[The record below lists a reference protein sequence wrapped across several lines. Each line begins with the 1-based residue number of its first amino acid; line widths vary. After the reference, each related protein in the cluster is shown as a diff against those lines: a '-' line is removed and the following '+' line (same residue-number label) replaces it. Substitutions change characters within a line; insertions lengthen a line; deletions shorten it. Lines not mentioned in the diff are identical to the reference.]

1 MMDMKKLPD
10 AEFKVMRLEAE
21 NLCSRFAVAPSRG
34 WSRHSAR
41 PMISRNATSTTVTP
55 LSQPAVYME
64 TTSAVPV
71 MTTVIYGA
79 DGMIYAASAYAGQT
93 SLPPYVTAET
103 ATLPQPAP

>member
-1 MMDMKKLPD
+1 
-10 AEFKVMRLEAE
+10 
-21 NLCSRFAVAPSRG
+21 
-34 WSRHSAR
+34 
-41 PMISRNATSTTVTP
+41 
-55 LSQPAVYME
+55 ME

-93 SLPPYVTAET
+93 LLPPYVTAET